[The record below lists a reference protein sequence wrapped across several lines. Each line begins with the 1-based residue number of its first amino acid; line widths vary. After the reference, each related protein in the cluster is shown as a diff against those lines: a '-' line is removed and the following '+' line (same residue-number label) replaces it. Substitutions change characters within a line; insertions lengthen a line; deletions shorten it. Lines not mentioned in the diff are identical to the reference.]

1 MKLSKETY
9 MRCPVCGTEAA
20 GLNDINRVF
29 GYKIV
34 KEVIK
39 PYTECRECRGNE
51 PRFESRFRKQGHKE
65 KQWATAANW
74 GRRINISRTVF
85 DSYLIEL
92 GYLEYNHKS
101 NGRGNKLVVTEKGSN
116 HSATTNSPF
125 YKAILWDFDT
135 FSKVVRLR
143 ASKAIVHDTCPKCK
157 AYLDTMPG
165 YNHLDYSH
173 TCKRCGRVCNY
184 WHVSVTHGR

>member
-1 MKLSKETY
+1 MRLANETY
-9 MRCPVCGTEAA
+9 MCCPACGTEAT
-20 GLNDINRVF
+20 GLDDINKVF

-34 KEVIK
+34 KEVIQ
-39 PYTECRECRGNE
+39 PYSECRKCRGDVE
-51 PRFESRFRKQGHKE
+51 EQVHRE
-65 KQWATAANW
+65 KHWATAASW
-74 GRRINISRTVF
+74 GKKIHISRTVF

-92 GYLEYNHKS
+92 GYLEYNQKS
-101 NGRGNKLVVTEKGSN
+101 NGRRNKLVVTEKGRN

-135 FSKVVRLR
+135 FSKVVWMR

-173 TCKRCGRVCNY
+173 TCKRCGRVCEY
-184 WHVSVTHGR
+184 WNVSVTHDR